1 MESSIPLHGSCN
13 GGPALIR
20 FVVEHLITM
29 AGDPEVVS
37 PGVVDIDEGRVV
49 WAGAEVE
56 APAYD
61 GPVERISGLL
71 MPGFV
76 NTHAHSPMVL
86 LRGAGE
92 GLPVDRWL
100 TEVMWPR
107 EGRLTPEDV
116 WWGMT
121 LGAAEL
127 LRNGITTSHEHY
139 FFAQQAAEA
148 AAAAGLRGIV
158 TAPVLIGADLSRFGP
173 WEKQIEDMETLA
185 DRYANHDLISI
196 GLGPHAAYSLPEE
209 ALRAVTELGRRR
221 SLHIQIHVAEGP
233 REGDGI
239 AEKYGMTV
247 PAYLEWLGM
256 LECRVVAAHC
266 VWLTDEDIA
275 VFARHEVGVAHCPMS
290 NGKHASGIAPVTDM
304 RAAGI
309 PVGVATDG
317 PSSHDRLD
325 LFEEMR
331 AALRYARLRS
341 GDAGA
346 MTPADVLTMA
356 TREAG
361 DVLGR
366 PDLGRLTPGA
376 RADMINIDISPLG
389 PVLEPADLITHVV
402 YSGTPALVRSVWV
415 EGRQVV
421 TDGQP
426 TTVDLEA
433 ARREVAT
440 RAARLAAE
448 V

>member
-1 MESSIPLHGSCN
+1 MESSIPHHGSCN

-20 FVVEHLITM
+20 YTVDHLITM
-29 AGDPEVVS
+29 AGDPEVLS
-37 PGVVDIDEGRVV
+37 PGVVDVDGGRVV
-49 WAGAEVE
+49 WAGAEPD
-56 APAYD
+56 APRHE
-61 GPVERISGLL
+61 GPVERLAGLL

-107 EGRLTPEDV
+107 EGRLSAEDV

-127 LRNGITTSHEHY
+127 LGNGITTSHEHY
-139 FFAQQAAEA
+139 FFADAAAAA
-148 AAAAGLRGIV
+148 AAAAGLRAVV
-158 TAPVLIGADLSRFGP
+158 TAPVLVGADLARFGT
-173 WEKQIEDMETLA
+173 WEEQLEGIEDLV
-185 DRYANHDLISI
+185 DRYAGHDLISV

-209 ALRAVTELGRRR
+209 ALRAVVELGRRR
-221 SLHIQIHVAEGP
+221 GLHIQIHVAEG
-233 REGDGI
+233 RHEGDVI

-256 LECRVVAAHC
+256 LDCRVVAAHC
-266 VWLTDEDIA
+266 VWLTEEDIA
-275 VFARHEVGVAHCPMS
+275 LFARHEVGVAHCPMS

-309 PVGVATDG
+309 PVGIATDG

-346 MTPADVLTMA
+346 MTPADVLTMT
-356 TREAG
+356 TREAA

-366 PDLGRLTPGA
+366 PDLGRLAPGA
-376 RADMINIDISPLG
+376 RADMMLIDTAPLG
-389 PVLEPADLITHVV
+389 PVIEPSDLITHVV

-421 TDGQP
+421 ADGRP
-426 TTVDLEA
+426 TTVDVDA

-448 V
+448 T